1 MKQLLYLAVA
11 LLLPGAVMAE
21 AKLTVRADRESAI
34 YQANEPIKFK
44 IKLADDGKGLG
55 NQKLTY
61 DLSGDVAVNKKG
73 ELVTDANGEA
83 ELATALARPG
93 FLKCTAKLAS
103 NPKVEGSGGA
113 GIDPLKITPSRP
125 KPADFDA
132 FWDNRKKIIDN
143 FPWQVK
149 LTPVDSNNP
158 KVKLYDLEVALPEGA
173 PMRGYLAI
181 PADAKAKSLPAYVSY
196 HGAGV
201 RSSGRPVGMA
211 AQGVIALDINAHGI
225 LNGQPDAFYKD
236 LETGALKSYRYD
248 GCEDRDKSYFRGM
261 FERVYQSLR
270 YVKSRPEWDGKNLI
284 VNGGSQGG
292 GQALVAAGLD
302 PAVTCCVALVPAL
315 CDHGGIA
322 NGRESGW
329 PRFQWSSGGITPA
342 KLAAAD
348 YIDAVNFVT
357 RVNPD
362 AEFYLSTGFI
372 DLSCN
377 PASVYAAY
385 NTIPAKNKFIQNDVE
400 SAHPILRSTS
410 DAANAVVR
418 KYIEKAK
425 SAKP

>member
-1 MKQLLYLAVA
+1 MKKLLFPVA
-11 LLLPGAVMAE
+11 ALLLLPGAVMAE
-21 AKLTVRADRESAI
+21 VKLTVRADRETAI
-34 YQANEPIKFK
+34 YRANEPIKFK

-55 NQKLTY
+55 NQKMTY

-132 FWDNRKKIIDN
+132 FWDNRKKAIDN

-284 VNGGSQGG
+284 VYGGSQGG

-315 CDHGGIA
+315 CDHA
-322 NGRESGW
+322 ASPTVAKAAGRA
-329 PRFQWSSGGITPA
+329 SSGVPA
-342 KLAAAD
+342 GLPRPSWRRR
-348 YIDAVNFVT
+348 II
-357 RVNPD
+357 
-362 AEFYLSTGFI
+362 ST
-372 DLSCN
+372 
-377 PASVYAAY
+377 
-385 NTIPAKNKFIQNDVE
+385 
-400 SAHPILRSTS
+400 RSTS
-410 DAANAVVR
+410 SPGSIPMRSSTSAPVSSTCRAIRRASMPPTTRFRPKINSSRTMSRAPTRSCAALATPAVR
-418 KYIEKAK
+418 
-425 SAKP
+425 

>member
-1 MKQLLYLAVA
+1 MKKSLLLCAGL
-11 LLLPGAVMAE
+11 LLLPGLVEAE
-21 AKLTVRADRESAI
+21 AKLTVRADRKSAL

-44 IKLADDGKGLG
+44 LKLAEDGKALA
-55 NQKLTY
+55 NAKLNF

-73 ELVTDANGEA
+73 ELVTDGNGEA
-83 ELATALARPG
+83 ELATSLARPG

-103 NPKVEGSGGA
+103 NPKIEGSGGA
-113 GIDPLKITPSRP
+113 GIDPSKIAPSRP
-125 KPADFDA
+125 KPADFDTV
-132 FWDNRKKIIDN
+132 WDNRKKVIDK
-143 FPWQVK
+143 FAGEVK
-149 LTPVDSNNP
+149 LTAVDSNNP
-158 KVKLYDLEVALPEGA
+158 KVKLYDLEVAMPEGP
-173 PMRGYLAI
+173 PMRGYFAI
-181 PADAKAKSLPAYVSY
+181 PADAAAKSLPAYVSY

-201 RSSGRPVGMA
+201 RSSSRPVGMA

-225 LNGQPDAFYKD
+225 LNGQSEAFYND
-236 LETGALKSYRYD
+236 LNTGALKTYRYD

-284 VNGGSQGG
+284 VSGGSQGG

-329 PRFQWSSGGITPA
+329 PRFQWSPGGVTPA

-357 RVNPD
+357 RVNPH

-410 DAANAVVR
+410 DAGNAVVR
-418 KYIEKAK
+418 KHIEKAK
-425 SAKP
+425 NGK